1 MSDICV
7 PPLNDIWNKK
17 IITQKSFPNKLKQA
31 DVTHVFKK
39 GGCVIVKE
47 LYNSKCSIDSI

>member
-47 LYNSKCSIDSI
+47 LYNSKCSTDSI